1 MLNLLAIRVL
11 RTRMVMVRLCC
22 AHVNVDTLFD
32 DIQLL
37 FVTVSYLCL
46 LLCVT
51 LACVWLGCRST

>member
-1 MLNLLAIRVL
+1 
-11 RTRMVMVRLCC
+11 MVRLCC